1 MRFVLP
7 EKWLSSGEVA
17 EMLGVTQRTVEN
29 WRGSGKGPAYARIGS
44 NIRYREED
52 VLAWVEANMVKPS
65 ASKSKEED
73 AA

>member
-17 EMLGVTQRTVEN
+17 GMLGVTQRTVEN
-29 WRGSGKGPAYARIGS
+29 WRGSGKGPAFFRMGS
-44 NIRYREED
+44 NIRYREID
-52 VLAWVEANMVKPS
+52 VLAWVESNMIKPN